1 MRNLPELTRA
11 LAAAAVLFAF
21 VAPVFAQTTNSAAP
35 LRRTIDLSAG
45 YTYLHANAPPGGC
58 GCFSM
63 NGGSASAAFGLT
75 PSLSLAADFGVTH
88 AGNILN
94 STETLTL
101 TTYLFGPRYTLR
113 SHVGRVL
120 PYGQV
125 LLGGAH
131 SASNFVFNSGGNGFS
146 MLAGGGV
153 DVPFKK
159 HWAWR
164 AVQMDYPLTRIP
176 NGSANTQNNFRVTTG
191 LVYGF
196 DRR

>member
-1 MRNLPELTRA
+1 MRNFSNIICAT
-11 LAAAAVLFAF
+11 AAVAILLVLASPARAQTALQP
-21 VAPVFAQTTNSAAP
+21 APVK
-35 LRRTIDLSAG
+35 RTIDLSAD

-63 NGGSASAAFGLT
+63 NGGSASAAFGFT
-75 PSLSLAADFGVTH
+75 PSFSLAADFGVTH
-88 AGNILN
+88 ASNILN

-131 SASNFVFNSGGNGFS
+131 STSNFVFNSGGNGFS
-146 MLAGGGV
+146 LLAGGGL
-153 DVPFKK
+153 DVPLSRHF
-159 HWAWR
+159 AWR
-164 AVQMDYPLTRIP
+164 AVQMDYLLTRIP
-176 NGSANTQNNFRVTTG
+176 NGSTNSENNFRVTTG
-191 LVYGF
+191 VVYRF

>member
-21 VAPVFAQTTNSAAP
+21 AAPVRAQTTAAP
-35 LRRTIDLSAG
+35 LKRTIDLSAG

-63 NGGSASAAFGLT
+63 NGGSASASFGLT
-75 PSLSLAADFGVTH
+75 PSFSLAADLGVTH

-101 TTYLFGPRYTLR
+101 TTYVFGPRYTLH
-113 SHVGRVL
+113 SHMGRVA
-120 PYGQV
+120 PYGQL
-125 LLGGAH
+125 LLGAAH
-131 SASNFVFNSGGNGFS
+131 SASNFVFNNGGNGFS
-146 MLAGGGV
+146 MMTGAGV
-153 DVPFKK
+153 DVPFKR
-159 HWAWR
+159 HFAWR
-164 AVQMDYPLTRIP
+164 AVEVDYLLTRIP
-176 NGSANTQNNFRVTTG
+176 NSAANTENNVRVTTG
-191 LVYGF
+191 LVYRF

>member
-1 MRNLPELTRA
+1 MRNLSELARD
-11 LAAAAVLFAF
+11 LAAAAVLLAF
-21 VAPVFAQTTNSAAP
+21 VAPVCAQTTTSPAP
-35 LRRTIDLSAG
+35 LKRTIDLSAG

-75 PSLSLAADFGVTH
+75 PSLSVAADLGVTH

-101 TTYLFGPRYTLR
+101 ATYLFGPRYTQR
-113 SHVGRVL
+113 THVGRVL

-125 LLGGAH
+125 LLGGTH

-159 HWAWR
+159 HFAWR
-164 AVQMDYPLTRIP
+164 AVQMDYLLTRIP
-176 NGSANTQNNFRVTTG
+176 NGSSNSQNNFRVTTG
-191 LVYGF
+191 LVYRF

>member
-1 MRNLPELTRA
+1 
-11 LAAAAVLFAF
+11 
-21 VAPVFAQTTNSAAP
+21 
-35 LRRTIDLSAG
+35 
-45 YTYLHANAPPGGC
+45 
-58 GCFSM
+58 M
-63 NGGSASAAFGLT
+63 NGGSASVAFGLS

-101 TTYLFGPRYTLR
+101 TTYLFGPRYTPR

-131 SASNFVFNSGGNGFS
+131 STSNFVFNSGGNGFS

-164 AVQMDYPLTRIP
+164 AVQMDYLLTRIP

-191 LVYGF
+191 LVYRF
-196 DRR
+196 ARR

>member
-21 VAPVFAQTTNSAAP
+21 VAPVRAQTKTPDPP
-35 LRRTIDLSAG
+35 LKRTIDLSAG

-63 NGGSASAAFGLT
+63 NGGSASAAFGVT
-75 PSLSLAADFGVTH
+75 PSLSVAADLGVTH

-101 TTYLFGPRYTLR
+101 TTYLFGPRYTQR
-113 SHVGRVL
+113 SHMGRVL
-120 PYGQV
+120 PYGQI
-125 LLGGAH
+125 LLGAAH
-131 SASNFVFNSGGNGFS
+131 SASNFVLNNGGNGFS
-146 MLAGGGV
+146 MMTGGGV
-153 DVPFKK
+153 DLPINK
-159 HWAWR
+159 HFAWR
-164 AVQMDYPLTRIP
+164 VVQVDYLLTRIP
-176 NGSANTQNNFRVTTG
+176 NSASNTQNNLRVTTG
-191 LVYGF
+191 LVYRF